1 MRIHC
6 GKFLSATS
14 ADYDAAVRACSCVM
28 FLTRIIRVYSC
39 AASGR
44 IRVLR
49 AARPRRGAAVVT
61 RLARHRLR
69 PCRGDTAVCCREA
82 TRRSQAFVV
91 ARSARGRASAHSTLQ
106 LQLHT
111 PTQIPPSNSNSILQ
125 LQALWL
131 TFVCFRVPRRRF
143 SCLAGMQA
151 RRAEPATWR
160 RARRSL
166 KPGSKATVQIALA
179 RLHPRQVRGRAPAHS
194 TLQLQLHTPTPSI
207 MADFRELARPRKDTK
222 RGLDV

>member
-1 MRIHC
+1 
-6 GKFLSATS
+6 
-14 ADYDAAVRACSCVM
+14 M
-28 FLTRIIRVYSC
+28 FVCDVPDPYYSC
-39 AASGR
+39 LFVCGVRPHSCPAGGAPPQRGGGGDATGEASPQAMSR
-44 IRVLR
+44 RHCRML
-49 AARPRRGAAVVT
+49 PRGNAPFA
-61 RLARHRLR
+61 
-69 PCRGDTAVCCREA
+69 G
-82 TRRSQAFVV
+82 F
-91 ARSARGRASAHSTLQ
+91 RGRAKRSWSRVSALHSPTPTPYSNSNSTLQ